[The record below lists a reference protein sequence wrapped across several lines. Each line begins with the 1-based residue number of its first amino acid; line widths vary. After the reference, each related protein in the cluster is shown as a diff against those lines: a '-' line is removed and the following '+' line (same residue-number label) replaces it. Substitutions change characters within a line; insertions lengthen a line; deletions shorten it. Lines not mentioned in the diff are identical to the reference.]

1 MTNKGKESNRWAS
14 PVRPFDRLTAQ
25 GRPFDTTQGRPFDP
39 AQDRLFGKA
48 QQGNG
53 FHRPLGL
60 VNRYSF
66 EARRTQRR
74 VLFSGE
80 SGLRRDGAASAAQAE
95 DGDSPEASRAF
106 GQNSNLWARGPDDG
120 KGPLRHQNFTCIEP
134 ARTMASLC

>member
-25 GRPFDTTQGRPFDP
+25 GRPFDTTQGK
-39 AQDRLFGKA
+39 LFGKA

-60 VNRYSF
+60 VNWHSF

-80 SGLRRDGAASAAQAE
+80 SGLRRDGAASAAQAG
-95 DGDSPEASRAF
+95 DGDSPEASRAI
-106 GQNSNLWARGPDDG
+106 GQNSNLRARGPMTG
-120 KGPLRHQNFTCIEP
+120 RGHFAIRISP
-134 ARTMASLC
+134 A

>member
-39 AQDRLFGKA
+39 AQDKLFGKA

-60 VNRYSF
+60 VNRHSF

-80 SGLRRDGAASAAQAE
+80 SGREMAILQKPPGPSAKIQIFGPGA
-95 DGDSPEASRAF
+95 R
-106 GQNSNLWARGPDDG
+106 
-120 KGPLRHQNFTCIEP
+120 
-134 ARTMASLC
+134 